1 MATVTPKTV
10 VILGEEF
17 AGIRL
22 AKELSRLTT
31 NDRTID
37 IDLVNQENCFDF
49 QPMLPVKIPLSHQS
63 DSLNRINGSLSR
75 YFMKHALSRMPF
87 LIIFQVER
95 GNMKFFLKIL

>member
-31 NDRTID
+31 NDRTLD
-37 IDLVNQENCFDF
+37 IDLVNQENCFAF
-49 QPMLPVKIPLSHQS
+49 QPMLPVKIPLSHQFEFP
-63 DSLNRINGSLSR
+63 NRINGSLSR
-75 YFMKHALSRMPF
+75 YFMKHALSRVP
-87 LIIFQVER
+87 
-95 GNMKFFLKIL
+95 FLKIFKGKGEI